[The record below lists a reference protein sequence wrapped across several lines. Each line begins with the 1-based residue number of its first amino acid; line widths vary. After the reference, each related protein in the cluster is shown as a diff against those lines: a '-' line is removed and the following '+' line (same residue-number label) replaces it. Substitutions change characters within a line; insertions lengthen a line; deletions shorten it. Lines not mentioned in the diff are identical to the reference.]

1 MMLHTILLQNNFLH
15 EIPTILKEIP
25 SLRVIQLDG
34 NPCANQLKPVGVAT
48 EGNIGGEAGKL
59 CSSSHFGSLPAKN
72 LLQKEEFYYPMLLK
86 TQKCVL
92 IESSLVQYFPQ
103 TSLLGCGNI
112 CLMFLSSGS
121 AL

>member
-34 NPCANQLKPVGVAT
+34 NPCANQLKPAGVASG
-48 EGNIGGEAGKL
+48 GNTGGEATGKL

-92 IESSLVQYFPQ
+92 IVSSLV
-103 TSLLGCGNI
+103 NVI
-112 CLMFLSSGS
+112 CTFYKLFY
-121 AL
+121 

>member
-1 MMLHTILLQNNFLH
+1 MVPKEEEKMMLHTILLQNNFLH

-34 NPCANQLKPVGVAT
+34 NPCANQLKTAGVAS
-48 EGNIGGEAGKL
+48 EGNTEEAGKL

-92 IESSLVQYFPQ
+92 IESSLVNIIHTFYK
-103 TSLLGCGNI
+103 LLY
-112 CLMFLSSGS
+112 
-121 AL
+121 

>member
-1 MMLHTILLQNNFLH
+1 MVPKEEDKMMLHTILLQNNFLH

-34 NPCANQLKPVGVAT
+34 NPCANQLKPAGVASG
-48 EGNIGGEAGKL
+48 GNTGGEAGKL

-92 IESSLVQYFPQ
+92 IGSSLV
-103 TSLLGCGNI
+103 
-112 CLMFLSSGS
+112 
-121 AL
+121 

>member
-15 EIPTILKEIP
+15 EIPTILKQIP
-25 SLRVIQLDG
+25 SIRVIQLDG
-34 NPCANQLKPVGVAT
+34 NPCANQLKPEAGVAASG
-48 EGNIGGEAGKL
+48 GNIGGEAGKL

-92 IESSLVQYFPQ
+92 IESSLV
-103 TSLLGCGNI
+103 
-112 CLMFLSSGS
+112 
-121 AL
+121 